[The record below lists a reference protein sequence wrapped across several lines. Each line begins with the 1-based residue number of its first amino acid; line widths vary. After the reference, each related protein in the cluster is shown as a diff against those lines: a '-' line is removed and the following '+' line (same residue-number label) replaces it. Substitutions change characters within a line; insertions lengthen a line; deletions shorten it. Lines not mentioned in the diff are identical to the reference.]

1 MSPVSVKKV
10 SRKERVGVD
19 TVRLPTLT
27 TPPDPT
33 RKPWGLAKKTLP
45 PILLPLIELSMPLI
59 VTRESVTMLIRL
71 ALPPGRCMLTT
82 CPPPTAKVENEL
94 KALDPLVVEV
104 CTLVAPPLALTVVWV
119 RPSGWMLLGPAVAG
133 GPSTKP
139 ALSASSAVILLRP
152 VPDLPRPLAIS
163 ATAVQIMRASFQTR
177 RYRRL
182 TDEWRCM
189 TGSFTCTGVPL
200 LTFGDKAHAF
210 VARRIH
216 TLVLRHKRSIPQKD
230 EHLTKWLVTPLTFR
244 YVTAVE
250 ALGGRVRRSD
260 CRRHGIICSG
270 LTCGDNQTGTL
281 FRWPDG
287 WAGLKEGCP

>member
-1 MSPVSVKKV
+1 MALTVPSIVMAPPSSGAEPSSSAPTDRASMSPVSVKKV

-139 ALSASSAVILLRP
+139 ALSASSAVILRRP

-189 TGSFTCTGVPL
+189 TGFL
-200 LTFGDKAHAF
+200 HM
-210 VARRIH
+210 H
-216 TLVLRHKRSIPQKD
+216 RSAVTYIWRQSSRFCCPQD
-230 EHLTKWLVTPLTFR
+230 TYLGP
-244 YVTAVE
+244 TAQ
-250 ALGGRVRRSD
+250 AQHPPKG
-260 CRRHGIICSG
+260 
-270 LTCGDNQTGTL
+270 
-281 FRWPDG
+281 
-287 WAGLKEGCP
+287 